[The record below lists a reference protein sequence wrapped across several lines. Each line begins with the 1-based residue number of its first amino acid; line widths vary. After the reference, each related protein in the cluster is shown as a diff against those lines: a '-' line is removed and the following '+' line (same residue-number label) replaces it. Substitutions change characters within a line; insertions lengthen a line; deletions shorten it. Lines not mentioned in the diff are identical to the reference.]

1 MVTLNELLVDKNI
14 HKQYEAVLNDFV
26 EDMWNRRDDLKG
38 YGKYLTVPLDF
49 PTENNL
55 RVSAVYNNNQI
66 YMRLALNDY
75 ETKNTLSD
83 VLVSKGLFGKSVNY
97 QHYGKILDISPIY
110 LDVAVQRLIDNIPK
124 EELLEQYVDAN
135 KKSLPQSFLITDE
148 IVDTATFVSL
158 DKADVKELTKFTFVP
173 EYGKLEVRSVFDAK
187 TFTDKR
193 LLFADYRG
201 NLLCYNSEKEAQTAL
216 NLMVDHEYIRSRDQR
231 FRQTDMNNVMTVD
244 SINEVTA
251 VIYDSLSITDESFS
265 DIVDDLTR
273 YQEQTNE
280 LQR

>member
-38 YGKYLTVPLDF
+38 YGKYLMVPLDF

>member
-1 MVTLNELLVDKNI
+1 MMVTLNELLVDKNI

-26 EDMWNRRDDLKG
+26 DDMWNRRDDLKG

-55 RVSAVYNNNQI
+55 RVSAIYNNQLH
-66 YMRLALNDY
+66 MRLALNDY

-83 VLVSKGLFGKSVNY
+83 VLVSKGLFGKSVDY
-97 QHYGKILDISPIY
+97 QLYGKILDISPAY
-110 LDVAVQRLIDNIPK
+110 LDVAVQRLIDDTQK
-124 EELLEQYVDAN
+124 EELMEQYVDAN
-135 KKSLPQSFLITDE
+135 QKSLPQSFLITDE

>member
-1 MVTLNELLVDKNI
+1 MTLEL
-14 HKQYEAVLNDFV
+14 
-26 EDMWNRRDDLKG
+26 
-38 YGKYLTVPLDF
+38 
-49 PTENNL
+49 TE
-55 RVSAVYNNNQI
+55 
-66 YMRLALNDY
+66 
-75 ETKNTLSD
+75 D

-135 KKSLPQSFLITDE
+135 KKSLPQSFRITDE
-148 IVDTATFVSL
+148 IVKTAEFVSL
-158 DKADVKELTKFTFVP
+158 DKSDMNELAQYTIVP

-251 VIYDSLSITDESFS
+251 VIYDRLSITDESFS

>member
-1 MVTLNELLVDKNI
+1 MMVTLNELLVDKNI

-55 RVSAVYNNNQI
+55 RVSAIYNNNQLH
-66 YMRLALNDY
+66 MRLALNDY

-135 KKSLPQSFLITDE
+135 KKSLPQSFRITDE
-148 IVDTATFVSL
+148 IVKTAEFVSL
-158 DKADVKELTKFTFVP
+158 DKSDMNELAQYTIVP

-251 VIYDSLSITDESFS
+251 VIYDRLSITDESFS
-265 DIVDDLTR
+265 DIVDDIR
-273 YQEQTNE
+273 I
-280 LQR
+280 

>member
-1 MVTLNELLVDKNI
+1 
-14 HKQYEAVLNDFV
+14 
-26 EDMWNRRDDLKG
+26 MWNRRDDLKG

-55 RVSAVYNNNQI
+55 RVSAIYNNNQLH
-66 YMRLALNDY
+66 MRLALNDY

-83 VLVSKGLFGKSVNY
+83 VLVSKGLFGKSVDY
-97 QHYGKILDISPIY
+97 QLYGKILDISPAY
-110 LDVAVQRLIDNIPK
+110 LDVAVQRLIDDTQK
-124 EELLEQYVDAN
+124 EELMEQYVDAN
-135 KKSLPQSFLITDE
+135 QKSLPQSFLITDE